1 MATINAS
8 ISVNSNI
15 MSYPVSINKTM
26 TMTKAGSCNGLE
38 NTSGLNSKKVQS
50 TTRFLLFG
58 NADATTL
65 KASKVY
71 IRNTGSDKAE
81 SFTIGYGEDL
91 AAATIE
97 TIGKLYGGDWMFTP
111 WNMSDA
117 DAEWSTEA
125 EGGTCPYEYAFFKS
139 TYELPDST
147 QGSLNP

>member
-8 ISVNSNI
+8 VSINSDI
-15 MSYPVSINKTM
+15 MSYPVRINKSM

-38 NTSGLNSKKVQS
+38 NTSGLNSKKVQT
-50 TTRFLLFG
+50 TTRFLLFP

-71 IRNTGSDKAE
+71 IRNTGSDKEE

-97 TIGKLYGGDWMFTP
+97 TIGKLYGGDWMLIP
-111 WNMSDA
+111 WDA
-117 DAEWSTEA
+117 VAATSHDI
-125 EGGTCPYEYAFFKS
+125 YAFAS
-139 TYELPDST
+139 TAEAMTIEYMAFIE
-147 QGSLNP
+147 

>member
-1 MATINAS
+1 MATTTATINVS
-8 ISVNSNI
+8 SNI

-38 NTSGLNSKKVQS
+38 ETSGLNSKK
-50 TTRFLLFG
+50 F
-58 NADATTL
+58 NATSAVVIVSNTEGTAA

-97 TIGKLYGGDWMFTP
+97 TIGKLYGGDWMLIP
-111 WNMSDA
+111 WDA
-117 DAEWSTEA
+117 VAATTHDI
-125 EGGTCPYEYAFFKS
+125 YAFAS
-139 TYELPDST
+139 TAEAMTIEYMAFIE
-147 QGSLNP
+147 